1 MTGIEQ
7 SVWVDNV
14 GDLKPENNAVGA
26 EGAIA
31 PGQGGAGGQPAPG
44 QGEAYGSQSASGQ
57 GGAYGGQPAPG
68 QGGDGGSQPAPGQGG
83 AYGSQPAPGQR
94 VVYVSQ
100 SAENGWGRAQRGTVM
115 PPPMVR
121 PAAPAPGAWNTQ
133 NPQNSQNAGMSAYRA
148 VAAPAETPETKRMK
162 ENYAFLARGALLYG
176 IFYAFCMY
184 KNGSGVTFPLFV
196 AASIIFFCLSM
207 AKMGIC
213 GKGEHAESRGGAM
226 QTGSQSNASRSGIAL
241 KKGSLF
247 YIVTMVLLGIST
259 FCTDDGTI
267 IFFNK
272 LGVFLLLMSFLL
284 KQYFDTS
291 KWKLGKYLGSI
302 CILVGASV
310 GELGRPFS
318 DGAAYNKSREKRADR
333 KGWYIA
339 LGLLI
344 GVPLLL
350 VVLLL
355 LSSADAVFGQMTAQ
369 LLKSISLWGIF
380 NIMFRIGVVF
390 FGAYAMTAY
399 LCKKSIKEEVTDMRR
414 GEPVLAITVTGLL
427 TVLYLFFSV
436 IQIAGLFLGK
446 LRLPEGYTYAMYA
459 RQGFFQLLAVSL
471 LNLIIVLCCMS
482 FFRESKVLKT
492 ILAVMS
498 LCTFIMIASSFLRM
512 IMYIR
517 YYYLTYMRVLVLW
530 ALVLLAV
537 LFVGVTANIFRE
549 NFPLFRYSVTAVA
562 VLYLALSFGHPDYIV
577 ARVNVAN
584 APQRE
589 MWEQEGED
597 RSGEGASEGLQ
608 DSGLG
613 DGFFLAPEPYHDFAY
628 LRTLSADAA
637 PALVPYLRELG
648 YHMEAFHEEDAVAYA
663 SSIKAY
669 GGSGSSRSGQMS
681 FGYYWMSKLQRRME
695 NFGIRTYNVSRH
707 LARLLLK

>member
-7 SVWVDNV
+7 SVWVDNA
-14 GDLKPENNAVGA
+14 GDAKQVNRAAGA
-26 EGAIA
+26 EGATA
-31 PGQGGAGGQPAPG
+31 PGGEGAYGGQPAPG
-44 QGEAYGSQSASGQ
+44 AGGVYGGQ
-57 GGAYGGQPAPG
+57 PDLGAGGAYGGQPAPG
-68 QGGDGGSQPAPGQGG
+68 GEGAYGGQPASGAGG
-83 AYGSQPAPGQR
+83 AYGGQPASGAGAAMQG
-94 VVYVSQ
+94 
-100 SAENGWGRAQRGTVM
+100 NGPEPVRRMPVM
-115 PPPMVR
+115 PPPMVP
-121 PAAPAPGAWNTQ
+121 PAGTW
-133 NPQNSQNAGMSAYRA
+133 NPQNSGMSGYGMMQGR
-148 VAAPAETPETKRMK
+148 PASETQETKRMK
-162 ENYAFLARGALLYG
+162 ENYGYLARGALLYG
-176 IFYAFCMY
+176 LFYAFCMY
-184 KNGSGVTFPLFV
+184 RNGSGVTFPLFV
-196 AASIIFFCLSM
+196 AASIGFFCLSM
-207 AKMGIC
+207 VKLGVV
-213 GKGEHAESRGGAM
+213 GKRGRVGSGGGAL
-226 QTGSQSNASRSGIAL
+226 QAGQGTGNGRGGIAL

-247 YIVTMVLLGIST
+247 YIVTMLLLGIST

-302 CILVGASV
+302 CILIGASV

-350 VVLLL
+350 MVLLL
-355 LSSADAVFGQMTAQ
+355 LASADAVFGEMTAR
-369 LLKSISLWGIF
+369 LLESISLWGII
-380 NIMFRIGVVF
+380 NIMFRIGAVF
-390 FGAYAMTAY
+390 FGAYALTAY
-399 LCKKSIKEEVTDMRR
+399 LCKRSIREEVTDMRR

-446 LRLPEGYTYAMYA
+446 LQLPEGYTYAMYA
-459 RQGFFQLLAVSL
+459 RRGFFQLLAVSL
-471 LNLIIVLCCMS
+471 LNLVIVLCCMS
-482 FFRESKVLKT
+482 FFRESKALKV
-492 ILAVMS
+492 ILAIMS
-498 LCTFIMIASSFLRM
+498 FCTFIMIASSFLRM

-537 LFVGVTANIFRE
+537 LFVGVTASIFKE
-549 NFPLFRYSVTAVA
+549 NFPLFRYGVTAVA

-577 ARVNVAN
+577 ARVNIAN
-584 APQRE
+584 APHGE
-589 MWEQEGED
+589 MLEQEDKDQAAQRPIEE
-597 RSGEGASEGLQ
+597 SSE
-608 DSGLG
+608 S
-613 DGFFLAPEPYHDFAY
+613 GFFLAPEPYQDYAY

-637 PALVPYLRELG
+637 LALVPYLKELG

-663 SSIKAY
+663 SSIGAWNS
-669 GGSGSSRSGQMS
+669 GSGRSRSGQGS
-681 FGYYWMSKLQRRME
+681 FGYYWMSKLQRGME

-707 LARLLLK
+707 VARMLFD

>member
-1 MTGIEQ
+1 MEQ
-7 SVWVDNV
+7 NV
-14 GDLKPENNAVGA
+14 QADHAGDVRPENRD
-26 EGAIA
+26 IK
-31 PGQGGAGGQPAPG
+31 QAGG
-44 QGEAYGSQSASGQ
+44 YGSLPMGNSTGMQ
-57 GGAYGGQPAPG
+57 GNGPG
-68 QGGDGGSQPAPGQGG
+68 M
-83 AYGSQPAPGQR
+83 
-94 VVYVSQ
+94 
-100 SAENGWGRAQRGTVM
+100 AQRTPVM

-121 PAAPAPGAWNTQ
+121 PAAPGAW
-133 NPQNSQNAGMSAYRA
+133 NPQNSMNPGMPGYR
-148 VAAPAETPETKRMK
+148 VMQGAAPADTPETKRMK
-162 ENYAFLARGALLYG
+162 ENHLFFARGALLYG
-176 IFYAFCMY
+176 LFYAFCMY
-184 KNGSGVTFPLFV
+184 KNASGVTFPLFV
-196 AASIIFFCLSM
+196 AASIVFFCLSM
-207 AKMGIC
+207 RKLGIWEKKSDA
-213 GKGEHAESRGGAM
+213 GSGSWGESAGTAASGEAA
-226 QTGSQSNASRSGIAL
+226 QTGRAEGRGGIAL

-247 YIVTMVLLGIST
+247 YIITMLLLGIST

-302 CILVGASV
+302 CVLVGSSFA
-310 GELGRPFS
+310 ELGRPFS
-318 DGAAYNKSREKRADR
+318 DGAAYNKSRAKRTDR
-333 KGWYIA
+333 RGWYIA
-339 LGLLI
+339 LGLLV

-355 LSSADAVFGQMTAQ
+355 LASADAVFGQMTAR
-369 LLKSISLWGIF
+369 LLKSISLWGII
-380 NIMFRIGVVF
+380 NIMFRILLVF
-390 FGAYAMTAY
+390 LGSYALTAY
-399 LCKKSIKEEVTDMRR
+399 LCKRHIREEVTDMRR

-446 LRLPEGYTYAMYA
+446 LQLPEGYTYALYA

-482 FFRESKVLKT
+482 FFRESKVLKI
-492 ILAVMS
+492 ILTVMS

-537 LFVGVTANIFRE
+537 LFAGVTVNIFRE
-549 NFPLFRYSVTAVA
+549 NFPLFRYGVTAVA

-584 APQRE
+584 APHGETAAGQ
-589 MWEQEGED
+589 QEEGKSQESA
-597 RSGEGASEGLQ
+597 SG
-608 DSGLG
+608 
-613 DGFFLAPEPYHDFAY
+613 GFFLAPEPYQDYAY

-648 YHMEAFHEEDAVAYA
+648 YHMEAFYEEDAVAYA
-663 SSIKAY
+663 AKI
-669 GGSGSSRSGQMS
+669 GVWEGSSSRSRGDQAA
-681 FGYYWMSKLQRRME
+681 FGYYWMNKLQSSME

-707 LARLLLK
+707 RARMLFR